1 MVPSVVQGD
10 TDDYNTRVW
19 YLQHGV
25 YFALVTEW
33 AVFSEGVACAET
45 VNHNGGITARLWW

>member
-25 YFALVTEW
+25 YFALVTE
-33 AVFSEGVACAET
+33 
-45 VNHNGGITARLWW
+45 